1 MKEIKRILVAVKDP
15 GARAQPAIVKA
26 AQIARACG
34 ARLEL
39 FHADCRSDYLRALTT
54 KSSDARMPLT
64 PICQCPRVCHPPS
77 FWTAGHPVDTLPR
90 LSRSIHAAILV
101 LGAVSRALIGSTTRY
116 LLDSVS

>member
-15 GARAQPAIVKA
+15 GARA
-26 AQIARACG
+26 
-34 ARLEL
+34 
-39 FHADCRSDYLRALTT
+39 
-54 KSSDARMPLT
+54 

-116 LLDSVS
+116 LLDSVSCDLLIIKPARS